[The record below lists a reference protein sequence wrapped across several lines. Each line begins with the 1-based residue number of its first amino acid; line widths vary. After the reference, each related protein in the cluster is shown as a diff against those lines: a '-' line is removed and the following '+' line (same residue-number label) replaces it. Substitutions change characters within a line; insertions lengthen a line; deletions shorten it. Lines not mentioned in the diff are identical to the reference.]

1 TAAPTNICSRFHGRG
16 SAPSA
21 MASVTAR
28 CSAAQRPSSRSEGHA
43 RTAIPPSTE
52 ATVRQA
58 RCSSGSVV
66 MSRVQRRDL
75 RDRVSRGY
83 GGPKAMKTRS
93 RVGAAATATL
103 LAGCAWLIAP
113 RALAA
118 DMFVKAEEFVPT
130 AAPWWYHYYV
140 EVGARAFL
148 NNPQRDGIA
157 AFGGRSLAK
166 YYEYSTLAP
175 GPFLYGWASA
185 GSKDG
190 LYQIDAWATNVGY
203 SDQQYGV

>member
-1 TAAPTNICSRFHGRG
+1 
-16 SAPSA
+16 
-21 MASVTAR
+21 
-28 CSAAQRPSSRSEGHA
+28 
-43 RTAIPPSTE
+43 
-52 ATVRQA
+52 
-58 RCSSGSVV
+58 
-66 MSRVQRRDL
+66 
-75 RDRVSRGY
+75 
-83 GGPKAMKTRS
+83 MKTRTRVLAS
-93 RVGAAATATL
+93 TAATRLAVGA
-103 LAGCAWLIAP
+103 WPIAP

-118 DMFVKAEEFVPT
+118 DFFVNTEVVPLE
-130 AAPWWYHYYV
+130 APWWYHFYV

-148 NNPQRDGIA
+148 NNPQRDGVA

-203 SDQQYGV
+203 SDKQYGVSTSMAGRHYIDFVWDQTP